1 MKLIASEGSRTKLI
15 VNLVV
20 LSLAF
25 YGVSKRKSPYKEA
38 SIFENVMMDTLA
50 PLQRGLSSAYKN
62 VASFFEDYMLNVN
75 ASKEN
80 VSLKEKI
87 GSLKQE
93 VFALK
98 QLEQENTRLR
108 AILNFGKKIK
118 HDMIS
123 AQVVAWDSSSDFR
136 VIRIDKGYSDGV
148 KLQST
153 VVTSEGIVGYVYRLT
168 DHFADILTI
177 LDPSNRVDVIVNRTR
192 SYGILEGYSGW
203 RTVMKYVVRT
213 DPVRLNDLVITSG
226 LGNIYPKGIPVG
238 MITKIERESYGITQ
252 HLEVTPTVDFS
263 RLEEV
268 AVLVPGDEQDK
279 KRVEWD
285 ALEENAQQGEGR

>member
-15 VNLVV
+15 INLVV

-25 YGVSKRKSPYKEA
+25 YGVSKRKAPYKEA

-50 PLQRGLSSAYKN
+50 PLQRGISNAYKN

-80 VSLKEKI
+80 VTLKEQI

-98 QLEQENTRLR
+98 QLEQENQRLR
-108 AILNFGKKIK
+108 QILNFGKKIK
-118 HDMIS
+118 HEMIS

-136 VIRIDKGYSDGV
+136 VIRIDKGFKDGI

-153 VVTSEGIVGYVYRLT
+153 VVTSDGIVGYVYRLT

-226 LGNIYPKGIPVG
+226 LGNIYPRGIPVG
-238 MITKIERESYGITQ
+238 IITKIERESYGITQ

-263 RLEEV
+263 KLEEV
-268 AVLVPGDEQDK
+268 AVLVPSEDQDK
-279 KRVEWD
+279 KRVEWE
-285 ALEENAQQGEGR
+285 ALENNAQQGDGR